1 MSGTSM
7 DGVDISLINTN
18 GEKIIR
24 LDKNFYL
31 NYQLSTKLA
40 LAKTQKQPLTKQSID
55 TCFQRQDVV
64 DLDSMKSYL
73 EQLTIQSENQKV
85 SLRDAFNWAGL
96 SKTTYYRQ
104 LKGTELRFDTAIK
117 IERAIE
123 QLATLQKK

>member
-31 NYQLSTKLA
+31 NYQLSTKLE

-55 TCFQRQDVV
+55 
-64 DLDSMKSYL
+64 
-73 EQLTIQSENQKV
+73 
-85 SLRDAFNWAGL
+85 
-96 SKTTYYRQ
+96 
-104 LKGTELRFDTAIK
+104 K
-117 IERAIE
+117 INDIITRNI
-123 QLATLQKK
+123 